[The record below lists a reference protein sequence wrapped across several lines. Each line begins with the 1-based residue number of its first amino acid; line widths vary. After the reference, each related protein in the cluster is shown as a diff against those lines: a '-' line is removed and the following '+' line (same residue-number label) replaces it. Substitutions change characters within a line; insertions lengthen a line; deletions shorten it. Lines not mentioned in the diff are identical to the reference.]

1 MTTKKKTE
9 APARVEAPPLPSGKG
24 VYAAAFEPRPDNPR
38 TVVVARCLED
48 GDVEITVNDQPVGF
62 DDGIILRWA
71 RRR

>member
-9 APARVEAPPLPSGKG
+9 AAPVRAEPTLPSGDG
-24 VYAAAFEPRPDNPR
+24 VFARAFDPLISDPRA
-38 TVVVARCLED
+38 VVVARCLDD
-48 GDVEITVNDQPVGF
+48 GDVQLTVNDQPVVF